1 MMSCISINLKKGE
14 TLVKIEDNATK
25 EEIIEELQIKIA
37 DLTRL
42 YQDERT
48 PIRFTGRILSEQEL
62 QDVKDIVKE
71 YLDVQV
77 NFDTPTSLGLHS
89 IIRSYKEKIENS
101 DTIFQKGSVRSGQKI
116 EAKGSVVIIG
126 DVNAG
131 AEVIAGDNIIVQGNL
146 RGLAHA
152 GAKGNK
158 DAIITAGNLEAVQV
172 RISNIV
178 KEIDKTENLNVNRA
192 YICVKNDKIEIEK
205 W

>member
-1 MMSCISINLKKGE
+1 MSK
-14 TLVKIEDNATK
+14 
-25 EEIIEELQIKIA
+25 
-37 DLTRL
+37 L
-42 YQDERT
+42 YQKEKT
-48 PIRFTGRILSEQEL
+48 PVRFTGKILSEKEL
-62 QDVKDIVKE
+62 ADIEQIVKK
-71 YLDVQV
+71 YLDVKLI
-77 NFDTPTSLGLHS
+77 FDTPTSLGLHS

-101 DTIFQKGSVRSGQKI
+101 DTIFQKGSIRSGQKI
-116 EAKGSVVIIG
+116 ESEGSVVIIG

-131 AEVIAGDNIIVQGNL
+131 AEVIARDNIIVQGTL

-178 KEIDKTENLNVNRA
+178 REINKTEELNINRA
-192 YICVKNDKIEIEK
+192 YICVKEDKIKIEK

>member
-1 MMSCISINLKKGE
+1 MSCISINLKKEE
-14 TLVKIEDNATK
+14 TLVKIEDNATE
-25 EEIIEELQIKIA
+25 EEIMDELKIKIVE
-37 DLTRL
+37 LTRL
-42 YQDERT
+42 YQDEKT
-48 PIRFTGRILSEQEL
+48 PIRFTGRILSEKEL
-62 QDVKDIVKE
+62 QDIKDLVEK
-71 YLDVQV
+71 YLDVKIV
-77 NFDTPTSLGLHS
+77 FDTPTSIGLHS

-101 DTIFQKGSVRSGQKI
+101 DTIFQRGSVRSGQKI
-116 EAKGSVVIIG
+116 EAKGTVVIIG

>member
-1 MMSCISINLKKGE
+1 MSCISINLKKEE
-14 TLVKIEDNATK
+14 TLVKIEDNATE
-25 EEIIEELQIKIA
+25 EEIIGELKIKLA
-37 DLTRL
+37 ELTKL
-42 YQDERT
+42 YQEEKT
-48 PIRFTGRILSEQEL
+48 PIRVTGKILSEQEL
-62 QDVKDIVKE
+62 QDVRNIVKE
-71 YLDVQV
+71 YLDVQI
-77 NFDTPTSLGLHS
+77 NFNTPTSLGLHS
-89 IIRSYKEKIENS
+89 IVRSYKEKIEKS
-101 DTIFQKGSVRSGQKI
+101 DTIFQRGSVRSGQKI

-158 DAIITAGNLEAVQV
+158 DAIITAGNLEALQV

-178 KEIDKTENLNVNRA
+178 KEIDKADNFNVARA

>member
-1 MMSCISINLKKGE
+1 MGCISINLKKEE
-14 TLVKIEDNATK
+14 TLVKIEDNATE
-25 EEIIEELQIKIA
+25 EEIIEELKTKITE
-37 DLTRL
+37 LTKL
-42 YQDERT
+42 YQEEKT
-48 PIRFTGRILSEQEL
+48 PIRFTGKILSDKEIE
-62 QDVKDIVKE
+62 DIKKLVKE
-71 YLDVQV
+71 YLSVEI
-77 NFDTPTSLGLHS
+77 NFDTPTTLGLHS
-89 IIRSYKEKIENS
+89 ILRSYKEKIENS
-101 DTIFQKGSVRSGQKI
+101 DTIFQRGSVRSGQKI

-131 AEVIAGDNIIVQGNL
+131 AEVIAGDNIIIQGNL

-158 DAIITAGNLEAVQV
+158 DAIITAGNLEALQV

-178 KEIDKTENLNVNRA
+178 KEIDKTDNFNIARA

>member
-1 MMSCISINLKKGE
+1 MSCISINLKKEE
-14 TLVKIEDNATK
+14 TLVKIEDNATE
-25 EEIIEELQIKIA
+25 EEIMDELKIKIA
-37 DLTRL
+37 ELTRL
-42 YQDERT
+42 YQDEKT
-48 PIRFTGRILSEQEL
+48 PIRFTGRILSEKEL
-62 QDVKDIVKE
+62 QDIKDLVEK
-71 YLDVQV
+71 YLDVKIV
-77 NFDTPTSLGLHS
+77 FDTPTSLGLHS

-101 DTIFQKGSVRSGQKI
+101 DTIFQRGSVRSGQKI
-116 EAKGSVVIIG
+116 EAKGTVVIIG
-126 DVNAG
+126 EVNAG

>member
-1 MMSCISINLKKGE
+1 MSCISINLKKEE
-14 TLVKIEDNATK
+14 TLIKVEDNATE
-25 EEIIEELQIKIA
+25 EEIMQELKIKLEELS
-37 DLTRL
+37 RL
-42 YQDERT
+42 YQEEKT
-48 PIRFTGRILSEQEL
+48 PIRFTGKILSEQEL
-62 QDVKDIVKE
+62 RNIEQLVKK
-71 YLDVQV
+71 YLDIKLI
-77 NFDTPTSLGLHS
+77 FDTPTSLGLHS

-101 DTIFQKGSVRSGQKI
+101 DTIFQKNSIRSGQKI
-116 EAKGSVVIIG
+116 EAEGSVVIIG

-131 AEVIAGDNIIVQGNL
+131 AEVIARDNIIVQGTL

-178 KEIDKTENLNVNRA
+178 REIDKNEGLNINRA
-192 YICVKNDKIEIEK
+192 YICVKDDKIKIEK

>member
-1 MMSCISINLKKGE
+1 MSCISINLKKEE
-14 TLVKIEDNATK
+14 TLVKIEDNATE
-25 EEIIEELQIKIA
+25 EEIMDELKIKIA
-37 DLTRL
+37 ELTRL
-42 YQDERT
+42 YQDEKT
-48 PIRFTGRILSEQEL
+48 PIRFTGRILSEKEL
-62 QDVKDIVKE
+62 QDIKDLVEK
-71 YLDVQV
+71 YLDVKIV
-77 NFDTPTSLGLHS
+77 FDTPTSLGLHS

-101 DTIFQKGSVRSGQKI
+101 DTIFQRGSVRSGQKI
-116 EAKGSVVIIG
+116 EAKGTVVIIG

-192 YICVKNDKIEIEK
+192 FICVKNDKIEIEK

>member
-1 MMSCISINLKKGE
+1 MSCISINLKKEE
-14 TLVKIEDNATK
+14 TLVKIEDNATE
-25 EEIIEELQIKIA
+25 EEIIEELKMKMVE
-37 DLTRL
+37 LTKL
-42 YQDERT
+42 YQEEKT
-48 PIRFTGRILSEQEL
+48 PIRFSGKILSDKEL
-62 QDVKDIVKE
+62 EDIQSLVRQ
-71 YLDVQV
+71 YLDVKI

-131 AEVIAGDNIIVQGNL
+131 AEVIASDNIIVQGNL

-178 KEIDKTENLNVNRA
+178 REIDKDEELNISRA
-192 YICVKNDKIEIEK
+192 YICVKDDRIKIEK

>member
-1 MMSCISINLKKGE
+1 MSCISINLKKEE
-14 TLVKIEDNATK
+14 TLVKIEDNATE
-25 EEIIEELQIKIA
+25 EEIMEELKIKMSE
-37 DLTRL
+37 LTKL
-42 YQDERT
+42 YQEEKT
-48 PIRFTGRILSEQEL
+48 PIRFSGKILSEQEL
-62 QDVKDIVKE
+62 SDIKNLVNE
-71 YLDVQV
+71 YLDVKI

-178 KEIDKTENLNVNRA
+178 REIDKDEELNISRA
-192 YICVKNDKIEIEK
+192 YICVKDDRIKIER

>member
-1 MMSCISINLKKGE
+1 MSCISINLKKEE
-14 TLVKIEDNATK
+14 TLIKVEDNATE
-25 EEIIEELQIKIA
+25 EEIMQELKIKLEELS
-37 DLTRL
+37 RL
-42 YQDERT
+42 YQEEKT
-48 PIRFTGRILSEQEL
+48 PIRFTGKILSEQEL
-62 QDVKDIVKE
+62 NDIKNLVKE

-89 IIRSYKEKIENS
+89 IVRSYKEKIENS
-101 DTIFQKGSVRSGQKI
+101 DTIFQKGSIRSGQRI
-116 EAKGSVVIIG
+116 ETKGSVVIIG

-131 AEVIAGDNIIVQGNL
+131 AEVIAGDNIIIQGNL

-152 GAKGNK
+152 GANGNK
-158 DAIITAGNLEAVQV
+158 DAIITAGNLEAVQL

-178 KEIDKTENLNVNRA
+178 KEIGRTDELNVNRA

>member
-1 MMSCISINLKKGE
+1 MSCISINLKKEE
-14 TLVKIEDNATK
+14 TLVKIEDNATE
-25 EEIIEELQIKIA
+25 EEIIEELKMKMVE
-37 DLTRL
+37 LTKL
-42 YQDERT
+42 YQEEKT
-48 PIRFTGRILSEQEL
+48 PIRFSGKILSDKEL
-62 QDVKDIVKE
+62 EDIQSLVRQ
-71 YLDVQV
+71 YLDVKI

-178 KEIDKTENLNVNRA
+178 REIDKDEELNISRA
-192 YICVKNDKIEIEK
+192 YICVKDDRIKIER

>member
-1 MMSCISINLKKGE
+1 MSCISINLKKEE
-14 TLVKIEDNATK
+14 TLVKIEDNATE
-25 EEIIEELQIKIA
+25 EEIIEELKIKLA
-37 DLTRL
+37 ELTKL
-42 YQDERT
+42 YQEEKT
-48 PIRFTGRILSEQEL
+48 PIRFSGKILSDEEL
-62 QDVKDIVKE
+62 QDIQTLVKQ
-71 YLDVQV
+71 YLDVKI
-77 NFDTPTSLGLHS
+77 NFDTPISLGLHS
-89 IIRSYKEKIENS
+89 IVRSYKEKIENS

-131 AEVIAGDNIIVQGNL
+131 AEIIAGDNIIVQGNL

-178 KEIDKTENLNVNRA
+178 REIDRIENSNVNRA

>member
-1 MMSCISINLKKGE
+1 MSCISINLKKEE
-14 TLVKIEDNATK
+14 TLVKIEDNATE
-25 EEIIEELQIKIA
+25 EEIIGELKIKLA
-37 DLTRL
+37 ELTKL
-42 YQDERT
+42 YQEEKT
-48 PIRFTGRILSEQEL
+48 PIRVTGKILSEQEL
-62 QDVKDIVKE
+62 QDVRNIVKE
-71 YLDVQV
+71 YLDVQI
-77 NFDTPTSLGLHS
+77 NFNTPTSLGLHS
-89 IIRSYKEKIENS
+89 IVRSYKEKIESS
-101 DTIFQKGSVRSGQKI
+101 DTIFQRGSVRSGQKI

-158 DAIITAGNLEAVQV
+158 DAIITAGNLEALQV

-178 KEIDKTENLNVNRA
+178 KEIDKADNFNVARA

>member
-1 MMSCISINLKKGE
+1 MSCISINLKKEE
-14 TLVKIEDNATK
+14 TLVKIEDNATE
-25 EEIIEELQIKIA
+25 EEIMDELKIKIA
-37 DLTRL
+37 ELTRL
-42 YQDERT
+42 YQDEKT
-48 PIRFTGRILSEQEL
+48 PIRFKGRILSEKEL
-62 QDVKDIVKE
+62 QDIKDLVEK
-71 YLDVQV
+71 YLDVKIV
-77 NFDTPTSLGLHS
+77 FDTPTSLGLHS

-101 DTIFQKGSVRSGQKI
+101 DTIFQRGSVRSGKKI
-116 EAKGSVVIIG
+116 EAKGTVVIIG

>member
-1 MMSCISINLKKGE
+1 MSCISINLKIEE
-14 TLVKIEDNATK
+14 TLVKIEDNATE
-25 EEIIEELQIKIA
+25 EEILEELKMKMME
-37 DLTRL
+37 LTKL
-42 YQDERT
+42 YQEERT
-48 PIRFTGRILSEQEL
+48 PIRFTGKILSEQEL
-62 QDVKDIVKE
+62 KNIKQLVKE
-71 YLDVQV
+71 YLNVKIT
-77 NFDTPTSLGLHS
+77 FDTPTSLGLHS

-101 DTIFQKGSVRSGQKI
+101 DTIFQKGSIRSGQKI

-146 RGLAHA
+146 RGLTHA

-178 KEIDKTENLNVNRA
+178 REIDKNENTNVNRA

>member
-1 MMSCISINLKKGE
+1 MSCISINLKKEE
-14 TLVKIEDNATK
+14 TLVKIEDNATE
-25 EEIIEELQIKIA
+25 EEIMDELKIKIA
-37 DLTRL
+37 ELTRL
-42 YQDERT
+42 YQDEKT
-48 PIRFTGRILSEQEL
+48 PIRFTGRILSEKEL
-62 QDVKDIVKE
+62 QDIKDLVEK
-71 YLDVQV
+71 YLDVKIV
-77 NFDTPTSLGLHS
+77 FDTPTSLGLHS

-101 DTIFQKGSVRSGQKI
+101 DTIFQRGSVRSGKKI
-116 EAKGSVVIIG
+116 EAKGTVVIIG

-192 YICVKNDKIEIEK
+192 YICIKNDKIEIEK

>member
-1 MMSCISINLKKGE
+1 MSCISINLKKEE
-14 TLVKIEDNATK
+14 TLVKIEDNATE
-25 EEIIEELQIKIA
+25 EEIIEELKIKMPE
-37 DLTRL
+37 LTKL
-42 YQDERT
+42 YQEEKI
-48 PIRFTGRILSEQEL
+48 PIRFSGKILSDKELQNIQEL
-62 QDVKDIVKE
+62 VKQ
-71 YLDVQV
+71 YLDVKI

-89 IIRSYKEKIENS
+89 IVRSYKEKIENS
-101 DTIFQKGSVRSGQKI
+101 YTIFHKGSVRSGQKI
-116 EAKGSVVIIG
+116 EAKGTVIIIG

-178 KEIDKTENLNVNRA
+178 REIDRVEDSNVNRA